1 MLRIIAG
8 IIVGFIV
15 WSILWTGSDAIL
27 SALSTGWYG
36 RNLNEF
42 QTAIENRTNYTAD
55 STMLIVA
62 LIRSVIFSL
71 VAGFVA
77 AAIARE
83 NLKSTV
89 GLGVLL
95 LAFGI
100 FIQSIYWNFIPL
112 WYHIP
117 FLLLLIPVTI
127 LGGMLKKNY
136 S

>member
-8 IIVGFIV
+8 IVVGFVV

-27 SALSTGWYG
+27 SALSPDWYG

-42 QTAIENRTNYTAD
+42 QSAIENQTNYTAD
-55 STMLIVA
+55 STMLIIA

-83 NLKSTV
+83 NVKSTV

-100 FIQSIYWNFIPL
+100 FIQSIYWNFVPL
-112 WYHIP
+112 WYHVP
-117 FLLLLIPVTI
+117 FLLLLIPTTI
-127 LGGMLKKNY
+127 LGGMLKKIY

>member
-8 IIVGFIV
+8 IIVGFVV

-27 SALSTGWYG
+27 SALSPGWYG

-42 QTAIENRTNYTAD
+42 QTAIEDQTNYTAD
-55 STMLIVA
+55 STMLIIA

-83 NLKSTV
+83 NVKSTV

-100 FIQSIYWNFIPL
+100 FIQSIYWSFIPL
-112 WYHIP
+112 WYHVP
-117 FLLLLIPVTI
+117 FLLLLIPMTI
-127 LGGMLKKNY
+127 LGGKLKKV
-136 S
+136 